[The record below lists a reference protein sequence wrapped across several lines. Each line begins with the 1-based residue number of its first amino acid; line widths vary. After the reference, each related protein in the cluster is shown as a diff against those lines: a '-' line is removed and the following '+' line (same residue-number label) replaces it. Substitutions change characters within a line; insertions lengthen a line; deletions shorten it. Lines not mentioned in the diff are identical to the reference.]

1 MSGQAACVLKSW
13 LETNKIDAA
22 PNCGNQWHLM
32 FALNLLTNERQTHAK
47 CAMIPCGAAM
57 AQPSLDTPQG
67 L

>member
-1 MSGQAACVLKSW
+1 MSGQGACVLKSW
-13 LETNKIDAA
+13 LAETNKIDAA
-22 PNCGNQWHLM
+22 PNQWHLM
-32 FALNLLTNERQTHAK
+32 FALNLLTNERQTHTK